1 MRYLGIDFGLKRV
14 GLAVTDPAGKLA
26 FPLKTIYRT
35 TRARF
40 FEELLRIIE
49 TEGVQA
55 IVLGMPLALEGGG
68 TLTARQVENFR
79 QSLMR
84 SSGLPVHLVNEALTS
99 FEGKNILRQ
108 HKVLGQKQRQALD
121 QLAAVLI
128 LETFLAQ
135 KDAEQAEK
143 K

>member
-14 GLAVTDPAGKLA
+14 GLAVTDPSGKLA

-35 TRARF
+35 TRERF

-49 TEGVQA
+49 TEGIQA
-55 IVLGMPLALEGGG
+55 IVLGMPLGLEGGA

-79 QSLMR
+79 QSLLR
-84 SSGLPVHLVNEALTS
+84 STGLPVHLVNEALTS
-99 FEGKNILRQ
+99 FEGKKILRQ
-108 HKVLGQKQRQALD
+108 HKVLVQKQRQALD